1 MNELLEKEIE
11 LLVYTISRIY
21 TYKMMLSIGFK
32 IIAKRVSDK
41 GIKRLLIEISA
52 NEARDLEY
60 WLKNIRDLGVTGKKP
75 TPLFLTSLRVSLMM
89 RVLGAR
95 GFFEWVIIAEDE
107 SIEDLSI
114 NALTISNFSESEKWT
129 RIASDES
136 LHVLRIKKEI
146 LGMEGWEMGGSGGIR
161 DVIFGANDGLV
172 SILALV
178 AGVYGATTESHP
190 ILIAGIAGAI
200 AGAVSMGA
208 GAYISSKSE
217 KEVKE
222 KENRRKGIRKRT
234 SKVEEI
240 KRLVKF
246 YHSKGFKEKEAE
258 IIANKVFSSMAATS
272 EFSIGEEVG
281 LTQEDSWSPIK
292 ASALTGLSF
301 AIVSLIPILPFAFMG
316 LIPAVLTAVLASTAT
331 LFLVGAS
338 KAIFTRKSWI
348 WSGFEMMMIGILAA
362 AVTYAI
368 GLAIPT

>member
-1 MNELLEKEIE
+1 M
-11 LLVYTISRIY
+11 
-21 TYKMMLSIGFK
+21 YKIMQTRAYQN
-32 IIAKRVSDK
+32 IAKKVNDK
-41 GIKRLLIEISA
+41 KIKNLLNEIGK
-52 NEARDLEY
+52 NESKDSEQWLEIVKDLRDRPKRFAPE
-60 WLKNIRDLGVTGKKP
+60 
-75 TPLFLTSLRVSLMM
+75 FLINMRVSLMM
-89 RVLGAR
+89 WILGVK
-95 GFFEWVIIAEDE
+95 GFFEWVVIAEDE
-107 SIEDLSI
+107 SIEDLEI
-114 NALTISNFSESEKWT
+114 NALTITDMAESERWT
-129 RIASDES
+129 RIASDER
-136 LHVLRIKKEI
+136 LHIIRVKKEV
-146 LGMEGWEMGGSGGIR
+146 LGMEGWEMSGGGGIR

-316 LIPAVLTAVLASTAT
+316 LIPAALTAVLASTAT

-362 AVTYAI
+362 AVTYTI